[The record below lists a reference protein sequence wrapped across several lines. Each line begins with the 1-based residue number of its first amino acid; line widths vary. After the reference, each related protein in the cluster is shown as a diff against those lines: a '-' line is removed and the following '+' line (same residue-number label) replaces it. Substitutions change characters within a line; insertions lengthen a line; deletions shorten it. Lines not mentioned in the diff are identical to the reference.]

1 MSSGITLDKLCKSL
15 QWLALKLEG
24 SFAYCRLYKKQNKLT
39 GKFNNG
45 ICLFSLSDAM
55 SKQKR
60 IYLKE

>member
-24 SFAYCRLYKKQNKLT
+24 SFAYCRLYKKENKLT

-45 ICLFSLSDAM
+45 ICLFSLSDAI
-55 SKQKR
+55 SK
-60 IYLKE
+60 